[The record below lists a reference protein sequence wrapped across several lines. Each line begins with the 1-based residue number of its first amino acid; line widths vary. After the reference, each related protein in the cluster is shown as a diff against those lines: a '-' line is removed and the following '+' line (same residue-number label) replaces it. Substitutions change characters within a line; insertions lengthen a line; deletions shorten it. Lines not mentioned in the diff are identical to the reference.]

1 MNVFLKKYIFTQS
14 FVDYQKE
21 TRYSFKLWKPS
32 MINFILYV
40 AIIFPLMYEI
50 KEFVRNLSFILLQ
63 NLTIFRIYYK
73 VWTPL
78 KCPQWWCKI
87 RERSIEKR
95 K

>member
-1 MNVFLKKYIFTQS
+1 
-14 FVDYQKE
+14 
-21 TRYSFKLWKPS
+21 

-73 VWTPL
+73 V
-78 KCPQWWCKI
+78 
-87 RERSIEKR
+87 
-95 K
+95 